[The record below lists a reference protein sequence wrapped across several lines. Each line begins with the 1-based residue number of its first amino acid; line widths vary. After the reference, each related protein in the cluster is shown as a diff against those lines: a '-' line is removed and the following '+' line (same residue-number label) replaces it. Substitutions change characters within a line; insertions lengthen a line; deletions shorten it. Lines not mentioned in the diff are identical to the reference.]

1 MATAGPA
8 SQDDTTAAIRAR
20 IVEDPALV
28 LDDAEVL
35 RALAEAG
42 AAAAGDNVVD
52 LRGLAM
58 ARLEERLSRLEG
70 THRAVI
76 GAAYENQAATA
87 QVHRAVLR
95 LSEEIRFEGFLEALA
110 GEVTDILRLVSVRL
124 VLESDRPDGAPP
136 QARAGGVLDIC
147 ARGTVEAAFVAGR
160 AGPVR
165 RPIVLRE
172 TPRGGTGLHGA
183 RAAEVRSEAL
193 LRLDLGEGRLPGL
206 LVLGSGDARQF
217 RAGQATDL
225 LGFFAG
231 MVERAMRRYLG

>member
-1 MATAGPA
+1 MATAGPVTP
-8 SQDDTTAAIRAR
+8 DDTTEAIRAR
-20 IVEDPALV
+20 IRADPALV
-28 LDDAEVL
+28 LEDAELL
-35 RALAEAG
+35 RALADAG
-42 AAAAGDNVVD
+42 AAGGNVVD

-58 ARLEERLSRLEG
+58 DRLEERLSRLEG

-76 GAAYENQAATA
+76 AAAYENLAATA

-95 LSEEIRFEGFLEALA
+95 LAEEPRIEGFLAALA

-124 VLESDRPDGAPP
+124 ILESDQPEGAPE
-136 QARAGGVLDIC
+136 QVRADGVVEIR
-147 ARGTVEAAFVAGR
+147 ARGTVEAALAAGR

-172 TPRGGTGLHGA
+172 TLRAGPALHGP

-206 LVLGSGDARQF
+206 LVLGSAEAQQF